1 MTRTRVMP
9 NARLFE
15 QVSTLRCRMSEDL
28 VAKFAALTGDRS
40 SLHVNEAFARRSAY
54 RRPVVHGMLPVG
66 FLCLLDPFQIEGFR
80 SVPLAVTGR
89 FAAPVYAGDT
99 LSLTAGPGR
108 TAGHD
113 GEVAFDY
120 RIEGDASRTIVTSGT
135 VTIEYDHRA
144 GPPREAAQ
152 PSDGAM
158 LVHSLEV
165 NNFLLEQLDK
175 DVTDAIDFRISEAT
189 LRDFVELLAA
199 GIDDLGAVDLTG
211 LRERVHLPN
220 LLSALLFSTSVGV
233 SLPGASAT
241 FLEFSARWEG
251 DVELKTAYRLQ
262 GRVTHRSMATRI
274 VKKEL
279 LVTRAGRE
287 ADVVLRG
294 KAAALVNQPSQN
306 VPRIHELKDMATDW
320 GLKGKVVLVTGAS
333 RGIGETTAKLFALHG
348 AKVIVNYHRGAED
361 ARRVVQEVIDA
372 GGEATAI
379 AADVSQADQV
389 LALVRRGVERYGAI
403 DVLVNNAARD
413 FRPIPFLNLTWDE
426 VQKDLDVIAKGA
438 FLCCQQVI
446 PHMLEHGGGKII
458 NISSVATDNPP
469 PDQAKYVMAKSALVG
484 LTRSL
489 SIELASRNIQ
499 VNLVV
504 PNFVETDLVAHI
516 QEGFRK
522 KMARDTPM
530 QRHASTVDVARAV
543 VFLASSHSSFTTGQK
558 IMVTGG
564 GAPYL

>member
-279 LVTRAGRE
+279 LVTRAERGRLSFPGGGPQGI
-287 ADVVLRG
+287 AISPDGRWVFLS
-294 KAAALVNQPSQN
+294 L
-306 VPRIHELKDMATDW
+306 AT
-320 GLKGKVVLVTGAS
+320 S
-333 RGIGETTAKLFALHG
+333 GEVA
-348 AKVIVNYHRGAED
+348 
-361 ARRVVQEVIDA
+361 VID
-372 GGEATAI
+372 
-379 AADVSQADQV
+379 
-389 LALVRRGVERYGAI
+389 LARLAVVRRLTAGAGPDGVGYTA
-403 DVLVNNAARD
+403 
-413 FRPIPFLNLTWDE
+413 
-426 VQKDLDVIAKGA
+426 
-438 FLCCQQVI
+438 
-446 PHMLEHGGGKII
+446 LE
-458 NISSVATDNPP
+458 
-469 PDQAKYVMAKSALVG
+469 
-484 LTRSL
+484 
-489 SIELASRNIQ
+489 
-499 VNLVV
+499 
-504 PNFVETDLVAHI
+504 
-516 QEGFRK
+516 
-522 KMARDTPM
+522 
-530 QRHASTVDVARAV
+530 
-543 VFLASSHSSFTTGQK
+543 TG
-558 IMVTGG
+558 
-564 GAPYL
+564 P